1 MESVGMWHE
10 TGLVFTTWKG
20 TALDAANVRRSFRRI
35 WGAAGIGEKWTPR
48 GKRYQAAA

>member
-10 TGLVFTTWKG
+10 TGLVFTTKG
-20 TALDAANVRRSFRRI
+20 TALDAANVRWSFRRI